1 MGDGIIL
8 LVRKESNSKARRL
21 SMSQKEMAR
30 YLKMITVGI
39 GILFLLF
46 VLWFLPSS
54 LRQILPEMMGRAF
67 YIGSC
72 IFILVT
78 AVPCLI
84 CLCMF
89 WGVCVRI
96 EQDSSLFQRE
106 CTGAEADEPMDD
118 GGYDPVCRA
127 AGSMLFA
134 GWYQPMGSMIF
145 AVFLILFLCIA
156 LSVICAVLSHLVY
169 KASRIQEE
177 QDLTI

>member
-8 LVRKESNSKARRL
+8 LVRNESNSKARRL

-96 EQDSSLFQRE
+96 GQDRSFSRE
-106 CTGAEADEPMDD
+106 NAQALKRMSQWMMVDTILYAGLL
-118 GGYDPVCRA
+118 A
-127 AGSMLFA
+127 ACFLL
-134 GWYQPMGSMIF
+134 GWYQRMGSMIF
-145 AVFLILFLCIA
+145 AVVLILFLCIA
-156 LSVICAVLSHLVY
+156 LSVVCAVLSHLVY